1 MFTTSTQRANWLFKD
16 SNELV
21 EIRKIT
27 NYEFI
32 KKQNAD
38 VGILLNQL
46 NIIKE
51 KILIF
56 GR

>member
-1 MFTTSTQRANWLFKD
+1 MFSTSTQKANWLFKD

-21 EIRKIT
+21 EIRKRT

-38 VGILLNQL
+38 VGI
-46 NIIKE
+46 
-51 KILIF
+51 F
-56 GR
+56 T

>member
-21 EIRKIT
+21 EIRKRT
-27 NYEFI
+27 NYDFI

-38 VGILLNQL
+38 VGILILQL
-46 NIIKE
+46 SIIKE
-51 KILIF
+51 TINN
-56 GR
+56 